1 MAATCPTAALTAKV
15 SEEDGLASEDIEQIL
30 SVSIVEENL
39 PSCSWPESGTEH
51 EPDNTEIASDSEG
64 GSTDDST
71 DGDDL
76 NRLRLELCKAKPD
89 GIRHRQLSMLLKN
102 ADRLAGR
109 RRFLVDLGVA
119 SELQINRRVIDPDE
133 PLPSTQKEMERQAC
147 EKREERIQAQKKTT
161 GTRKSEKGIYQSL
174 ACRNGNGNAECNRR
188 LEGTEDTEMPTVLM
202 SLLEINSNKLRLL
215 YQNQGTLGKQEALT
229 ERKKLCLERRP
240 L

>member
-1 MAATCPTAALTAKV
+1 MAATCLTAALTAKV

-133 PLPSTQKEMERQAC
+133 ALPSTLEEMERQAC
-147 EKREERIQAQKKTT
+147 EKREERIQAQKKQQEQEKA
-161 GTRKSEKGIYQSL
+161 RKAFTNPWLVGME
-174 ACRNGNGNAECNRR
+174 
-188 LEGTEDTEMPTVLM
+188 TEMQSVTGG
-202 SLLEINSNKLRLL
+202 LRGQKTPK
-215 YQNQGTLGKQEALT
+215 YQP
-229 ERKKLCLERRP
+229 C
-240 L
+240 